1 MYKCGKPASQDFN
14 ILQVWHY
21 PPHRIYTNYKCGT
34 VCLTGYTRITSV
46 ALSASQDIH
55 TKRGSKYI
63 FFSLNRQNIK
73 PCTTN
78 ENYHFVFC
86 YGILDKR
93 HIFPASDYMDD
104 KAVGMGVD
112 LSV

>member
-34 VCLTGYTRITSV
+34 VRLTGYTQITSV

-63 FFSLNRQNIK
+63 FFSLN
-73 PCTTN
+73 
-78 ENYHFVFC
+78 
-86 YGILDKR
+86 
-93 HIFPASDYMDD
+93 
-104 KAVGMGVD
+104 
-112 LSV
+112 